1 MKREQLRESFERVR
15 PREALIQS
23 TLEKIHA
30 QQARGPVEQTEG
42 KWTLGFVTR
51 LASAACALLLV
62 IGVGIV
68 FAKNG
73 MLPTDE
79 VVPVDERTTPMTIDS
94 NRNGDDMAE
103 PEDGVL
109 VGCEEMIAAARAY
122 GTDWAVFSATVD
134 AVYFKS
140 ETVGIATLCPITIAD
155 RSLKGESAVWTDEK
169 NNSLTVCFDAND
181 AEMHALLANM
191 GDVLVGLHTEE
202 RDGETVWV
210 IHEAYAEDVPV
221 E

>member
-1 MKREQLRESFERVR
+1 MKREQLRESFARIR
-15 PREALIQS
+15 PSEALIQS
-23 TLEKIHA
+23 TLDKIHA
-30 QQARGPVEQTEG
+30 RQAEGTVKPTER

-62 IGVGIV
+62 LGVGIV

-73 MLPTDE
+73 MLPTDT
-79 VVPVDERTTPMTIDS
+79 VVPADERTTPMTIDS
-94 NRNGDDMAE
+94 NRHGDETAQ

-109 VGCEEMIAAARAY
+109 IACEDMIEAARAY
-122 GTDWAVFSATVD
+122 RTDWAVFTAAVD

-140 ETVGIATLCPITIAD
+140 ETVGIAMLRPNTVAD
-155 RSLKGESAVWTDEK
+155 RSLNGESVVWTNDG
-169 NNSLTVCFDAND
+169 NDALAVCFDAND
-181 AEMHALLANM
+181 IEMRALLENM
-191 GDVLVGLHTEE
+191 GNVLVGVHAEN
-202 RDGETVWV
+202 RGGEMVWV